1 MCWKCDNPGGT
12 AEGDLDGLLAS
23 VRAHGWAIKYVEDDR
38 RPYAYTIGLHE
49 LGLPE
54 LLATGVTTERAL
66 ALLDYLV
73 QESIANGAPRPGDRI
88 VLSDAAMIEAVQ
100 VDHPDAHLDLAVRLF
115 GPEVRAVQLVWTDM
129 YGRWPWDAEFDFDGL
144 RQPVLGVRRSVA

>member
-54 LLATGVTTERAL
+54 LLARGLLRSGHWRCLTT
-66 ALLDYLV
+66 
-73 QESIANGAPRPGDRI
+73 SC
-88 VLSDAAMIEAVQ
+88 
-100 VDHPDAHLDLAVRLF
+100 
-115 GPEVRAVQLVWTDM
+115 
-129 YGRWPWDAEFDFDGL
+129 
-144 RQPVLGVRRSVA
+144 RSR